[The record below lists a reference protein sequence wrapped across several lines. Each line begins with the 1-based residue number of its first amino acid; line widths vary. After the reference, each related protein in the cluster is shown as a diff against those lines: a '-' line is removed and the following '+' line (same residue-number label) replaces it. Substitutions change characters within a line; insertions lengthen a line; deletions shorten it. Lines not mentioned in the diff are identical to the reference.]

1 MLNKMFPTGL
11 WMALLLLGTCSALY
25 EDQIKKFD
33 WRAVNVG
40 ALKHSRVDLNH
51 FQPRILLSTDEGVVA
66 SLCVKTGELVWR
78 QVLEQKPRGAIKL
91 LQVSGFSD
99 DSTGTAA
106 APIGSN
112 MGFDMLTVQGHAP
125 ALVRGWNTNIGAIEW
140 EWSSM
145 PLNTERALDSLWFYS
160 SSVLY
165 HVVPAWRSHLEVTA
179 YFASSGHS
187 TGSTSKVIAP
197 WVNAENCLLS
207 GTYYVCVDGKQL
219 ISLDLV
225 SKSGQV
231 IRTTLDAP
239 PLEKP
244 KALEGMNGVVVVHGN
259 LISVNK
265 DQNVCGSLQSST
277 YAVGSFNYRKILAY
291 ADLTLGILKINAV
304 YLDNCS
310 PVAELEQSLHFP
322 EHFGI
327 PQLNSFDCKQK
338 KSGDGKG
345 CLFLF
350 GTNAESIVAVQQGR
364 IRWSREES
372 LANVIDSQ
380 FVDLPL
386 ADSEG
391 TLENEMKGEAGD
403 IASAFLR
410 RITTQAVQIRSL
422 FLHVVGLGPPPTDT
436 QRAGLV
442 RDSFG
447 LHKMLVLL
455 TQSGKVFGID
465 NISGKH
471 HWQLYLPNVSGFDN
485 AEQMRL
491 IVQRSAKH
499 FPLQPLCTIVAKD
512 AINGNGVLFR
522 FNPISGQ
529 ASEGGLLQL
538 DYKFKQLSLLKET
551 EKDFVKGIL
560 LLDTSNKV
568 HVHPAHAMP
577 LADGMYLYTAD
588 LKTAELMGYFV
599 KYAGGQL
606 TSSQI
611 WNARLGGHNSEQQII
626 GVAGKNPIEHVHSQG
641 RVLGDRSVLYKYI
654 NPNLVAFI
662 TQAPDATHKCESAG
676 ESLKFEGNLFM
687 VFFVALLN
695 LYLVD
700 VVSGSVIFT
709 MTHRKVRAPL
719 SIVHSENWLA
729 YTYFN
734 EKVRRTEITTI
745 ELYEGKAQA
754 NNSVWSSLQAP
765 PMPLVERQSYII
777 PTIVEALR
785 ETITERGITNKH
797 VLIGTASG
805 SIVEMPW
812 HLLDP
817 RRPIAS
823 TTQGREEGA
832 IPYIPE
838 LPLPTEGHINY
849 NQTVARLRNIY
860 TAPSGLESTCLVV
873 ATGLDLFVT
882 RVAPSKTFDL
892 LKEDFDY
899 ILISIVLVAL
909 TSGSLIVKHLAS
921 RKLLKQAW
929 K

>member
-1 MLNKMFPTGL
+1 MQEKWLLP
-11 WMALLLLGTCSALY
+11 ALSLALLLGTCSALY

-33 WRAVNVG
+33 WRGVNVG
-40 ALKHSRVDLNH
+40 ALKQSRVDLNH
-51 FQPRILLSTDEGVVA
+51 FQPRILVSTHEGVVA

-78 QVLEQKPRGAIKL
+78 QVLEQKPRGDVKL
-91 LQVSGFSD
+91 LQVSGFAD
-99 DSTGTAA
+99 DSSDTAA
-106 APIGSN
+106 APMGSN

-125 ALVRGWNTNIGAIEW
+125 ALVRGWNTNMGALEW
-140 EWSSM
+140 EWSIM
-145 PLNTERALDSLWFYS
+145 PMNTERAQDAMWIYS
-160 SSVLY
+160 KSVLY
-165 HVVPAWRSHLEVTA
+165 HVLPAWRSHLEVTA

-197 WVNAENCLLS
+197 WITSESCTLS
-207 GTYYVCVDGKQL
+207 GTFYVCTDGKQL

-231 IRTTLDAP
+231 IRTS
-239 PLEKP
+239 LEAEP
-244 KALEGMNGVVVVHGN
+244 KGKTQALTGLNGVVIVDGKP
-259 LISVNK
+259 ISVNK
-265 DQNVCGSLQSST
+265 DQSICGDLRSSSF
-277 YAVGSFNYRKILAY
+277 AVGSFNYRKVLAY
-291 ADLTLGILKINAV
+291 ADLSSGILRINAL
-304 YLDNCS
+304 YLDNCA
-310 PVAELEQSLHFP
+310 PAAELEQSLPFP
-322 EHFGI
+322 EHFGT
-327 PQLNSFDCKQK
+327 PSLSNFDCKQK
-338 KSGDGKG
+338 RNGEGKN

-350 GTNAESIVAVQQGR
+350 SSTSESIVAVQHGR
-364 IRWSREES
+364 VRWSREES

-386 ADSEG
+386 ADTEG
-391 TLENEMKGEAGD
+391 TLENEMKGKAGD

-422 FLHVVGLGPPPTDT
+422 FLHVIGLGPPPTDT

-455 TQSGKVFGID
+455 TRAGKIFGID
-465 NISGKH
+465 NVSGKH
-471 HWQLYLPNVSGFDN
+471 HWQLHLPNVIGFAND
-485 AEQMRL
+485 EQMRL

-499 FPLQPLCTIVAKD
+499 FPLQPLCTILGKNAVS
-512 AINGNGVLFR
+512 GNGVLYR
-522 FNPISGQ
+522 FNPITGKV
-529 ASEGGLLQL
+529 AEGGLVQL
-538 DYKFKQLSLLKET
+538 DYRIKQLSLLGET
-551 EKDFVKGIL
+551 EKDFLKGIL
-560 LLDTSNKV
+560 LLDASNKV
-568 HVHPAHAMP
+568 HVYPEHAAP

-588 LKTAELMGYFV
+588 LKTAELAGYFV

-606 TSSQI
+606 SSTHI

-654 NPNLVAFI
+654 NPNLVAFV
-662 TQAPDATHKCESAG
+662 TQAPDSTHKS
-676 ESLKFEGNLFM
+676 
-687 VFFVALLN
+687 VLN

-700 VVSGSVIFT
+700 VVSGSVVFT

-729 YTYFN
+729 YSYFN
-734 EKVRRTEITTI
+734 EKLRRTEITTI
-745 ELYEGKAQA
+745 ELYEGKSQA
-754 NNSVWSSLQAP
+754 NSSVWSSLQAP
-765 PMPLVERQSYII
+765 PMPLVERQSYIL

-838 LPLPTEGHINY
+838 LPLPTESHINY

>member
-1 MLNKMFPTGL
+1 MQAKGMLAGL
-11 WMALLLLGTCSALY
+11 SALLLLSTCSALY

-33 WRAVNVG
+33 WRGVNVG
-40 ALKHSRVDLNH
+40 ALRQSRVDLNH
-51 FQPRILLSTDEGVVA
+51 FQPRILLSTNEGVVA
-66 SLCVKTGELVWR
+66 SVCVKTGEIVWR
-78 QVLEQKPRGAIKL
+78 QVLEQKPRGDIKL

-99 DSTGTAA
+99 DSSDTAA

-125 ALVRGWNTNIGAIEW
+125 ALVRGWNTNMGALEW
-140 EWSSM
+140 EWSTM
-145 PLNTERALDSLWFYS
+145 PLNTERALDGLWFYS
-160 SSVLY
+160 RSVLY
-165 HVVPAWRSHLEVTA
+165 HVVPTWKSHLEVTA

-187 TGSTSKVIAP
+187 TGSTSKVMASWITP
-197 WVNAENCLLS
+197 ENCLLS
-207 GTYYVCVDGKQL
+207 GTYYICVDGKQL

-225 SKSGQV
+225 SKSGQAF
-231 IRTTLDAP
+231 RT
-239 PLEKP
+239 
-244 KALEGMNGVVVVHGN
+244 ALEAEPKSKLQPLAGLNGVLIADGK

-265 DQNVCGSLQSST
+265 DQAVCSGLQSSS
-277 YAVGSFNYRKILAY
+277 YAVGTFNYRKILAY
-291 ADLTLGILKINAV
+291 ADVASGILKINAV

-310 PVAELEQSLHFP
+310 PVAELEQGVPFP
-322 EHFGI
+322 EHFGT
-327 PQLNSFDCKQK
+327 PSLNSFDCKLK
-338 KSGDGKG
+338 RNGEGKG

-350 GTNAESIVAVQQGR
+350 STSAESILAVQGGR
-364 IRWSREES
+364 IRWSREEA
-372 LANVIDSQ
+372 LANVIDTQ

-386 ADSEG
+386 ADTEG
-391 TLENEMKGEAGD
+391 TLENEMKGKAVDFTSFERD
-403 IASAFLR
+403 IVSAFLR

-422 FLHVVGLGPPPTDT
+422 FLHVIGLGPPPTAT

-447 LHKMLVLL
+447 LHKMLVVL
-455 TQSGKVFGID
+455 TRSGKIFGID

-471 HWQLYLPNVSGFDN
+471 HWQLYLPNVKGFDN

-491 IVQRSAKH
+491 IIQRSAKH
-499 FPLQPLCTIVAKD
+499 FPLQPLCTILAQD
-512 AINGNGVLFR
+512 AANGNGVLYR
-522 FNPISGQ
+522 FNPITGQ

-538 DYKFKQLSLLKET
+538 DYKVKQLSLLGET
-551 EKDFVKGIL
+551 ENDFVKGIL
-560 LLDTSNKV
+560 LLDASNKV
-568 HVHPAHAMP
+568 HVYPQHATS
-577 LADGMYLYTAD
+577 LADGLYLYTAD
-588 LKTAELMGYFV
+588 VKTSELTGYFV

-606 TSSQI
+606 SSTHI
-611 WNARLGGHNSEQQII
+611 WNVRLGGHNSEQQII

-654 NPNLVAFI
+654 NPNLVAFV
-662 TQAPDATHKCESAG
+662 TQAPDATHKSI
-676 ESLKFEGNLFM
+676 
-687 VFFVALLN
+687 LN

-729 YTYFN
+729 YSYFN

-745 ELYEGKAQA
+745 ELYEGKSQA
-754 NNSVWSSLQAP
+754 NSSVWSSLQAP

-797 VLIGTASG
+797 VLIGTSSG

-838 LPLPTEGHINY
+838 LPLPTESHINY
-849 NQTVARLRNIY
+849 NQTIARLRNIY

>member
-1 MLNKMFPTGL
+1 MQEKWLLAGL
-11 WMALLLLGTCSALY
+11 SVALLISTCSALY
-25 EDQIKKFD
+25 EDQIRKFD
-33 WRAVNVG
+33 WRGVNVG
-40 ALKHSRVDLNH
+40 ALKQSRVDLNH
-51 FQPRILLSTDEGVVA
+51 FQPRILVSTNEGVVA

-78 QVLEQKPRGAIKL
+78 QVLEQKPRGDIKL

-99 DSTGTAA
+99 DSSDTAA
-106 APIGSN
+106 APMGSN
-112 MGFDMLTVQGHAP
+112 LGFDMLTVQGHAP
-125 ALVRGWNTNIGAIEW
+125 ALVRGWNTNMGALEW
-140 EWSSM
+140 EWSIM
-145 PLNTERALDSLWFYS
+145 PMNIERAQDAMWIYS
-160 SSVLY
+160 KSVLY
-165 HVVPAWRSHLEVTA
+165 HVLPAWRSHLEVTA

-197 WVNAENCLLS
+197 WITPESCTLS
-207 GTYYVCVDGKQL
+207 GTFYVCTEGKQL

-231 IRTTLDAP
+231 IRTS
-239 PLEKP
+239 LETEPNEKTQ
-244 KALEGMNGVVVVHGN
+244 ALTGLNGVVIVDGKP
-259 LISVNK
+259 ISVNK
-265 DQNVCGSLQSST
+265 EQSICGGLQSSS
-277 YAVGSFNYRKILAY
+277 YAVGSFNYRKILAF
-291 ADLTLGILKINAV
+291 ADLSSGILKINAL
-304 YLDNCS
+304 YLDNCA
-310 PVAELEQSLHFP
+310 PAAELEQSLPFP
-322 EHFGI
+322 KHFGT
-327 PQLNSFDCKQK
+327 PSLNNFDCKQK
-338 KSGDGKG
+338 RNGEGKN

-350 GTNAESIVAVQQGR
+350 STTSESIVAVQQGR
-364 IRWSREES
+364 VRWSREEA

-386 ADSEG
+386 ADTEG
-391 TLENEMKGEAGD
+391 TLENEMKGKAADFTSFERD

-422 FLHVVGLGPPPTDT
+422 FLHVIGLGPPPTAT

-455 TQSGKVFGID
+455 TRSGKIFGID
-465 NISGKH
+465 NVSGKH
-471 HWQLYLPNVSGFDN
+471 HWQLYLSNVSGFAN
-485 AEQMRL
+485 NEQMRL

-499 FPLQPLCTIVAKD
+499 FPLQPLCTILGKNAV
-512 AINGNGVLFR
+512 NGNGVLYR
-522 FNPISGQ
+522 FNPITGQ
-529 ASEGGLLQL
+529 VAEGGLVQL
-538 DYKFKQLSLLKET
+538 DYKIKQLSLLEET

-560 LLDTSNKV
+560 LIDASNKV
-568 HVHPAHAMP
+568 HVYPEHATP

-588 LKTAELMGYFV
+588 VKSAELSGYFI

-606 TSSQI
+606 SSTHI

-654 NPNLVAFI
+654 NPNLVAFV
-662 TQAPDATHKCESAG
+662 TQAPDSTHKS
-676 ESLKFEGNLFM
+676 
-687 VFFVALLN
+687 VLN

-700 VVSGSVIFT
+700 VVSGSVVFT

-729 YTYFN
+729 YSYFN
-734 EKVRRTEITTI
+734 EKLRRTEITTI
-745 ELYEGKAQA
+745 ELYEGKTQA
-754 NNSVWSSLQAP
+754 NSSVWSSLQAP
-765 PMPLVERQSYII
+765 PMPLVERQSYIL

-812 HLLDP
+812 HMLDP

-838 LPLPTEGHINY
+838 LPLPTESHINY

>member
-1 MLNKMFPTGL
+1 RALN
-11 WMALLLLGTCSALY
+11 LG
-25 EDQIKKFD
+25 K
-33 WRAVNVG
+33 
-40 ALKHSRVDLNH
+40 LKQAYVDLNH
-51 FQPRILLSTDEGVVA
+51 LQPRILLSTEEGVVA
-66 SLCVKTGELVWR
+66 SVCVKTGNLMWR
-78 QVLEQKPRGAIKL
+78 QVLEQKPRGDIKL
-91 LQVSGFSD
+91 LQVSGFFD
-99 DSTGTAA
+99 ENRETAA

-112 MGFDMLTVQGHAP
+112 LGFDTLTVQGHAP
-125 ALVRGWNTNIGAIEW
+125 ALVRGWNSNLGAIEW
-140 EWSSM
+140 EWSTM
-145 PLNTERALDSLWFYS
+145 PLNSEQAQNALWFYS
-160 SSVLY
+160 RSVLY
-165 HVVPAWRSHLEVTA
+165 HVVPVWRSHLEVTA

-187 TGSTSKVIAP
+187 TGSSSKVIASWINP
-197 WVNAENCLLS
+197 ETCLLS
-207 GTYYVCVDGKQL
+207 GTYYVCLDFPGNQL
-219 ISLDLV
+219 ISLDLL

-231 IRTTLDAP
+231 IRT
-239 PLEKP
+239 PLQRLPQGKLE
-244 KALEGMNGVVVVHGN
+244 ALPGLSGVVLSNGN

-265 DQNVCGSLQSST
+265 DIPVCGSLQSAS
-277 YAVGSFNYRKILAY
+277 YAIGSFNYRKILVY
-291 ADLTLGILKINAV
+291 ADLKTNILKINAV

-310 PVAELEQSLHFP
+310 PVVELAQSVPLP
-322 EHFGI
+322 DHFGT
-327 PQLNSFDCKQK
+327 PSLSSFDCVQK
-338 KSGDGKG
+338 KIGDGKG

-350 GTNAESIVAVQQGR
+350 STTAESIIAVQNGR
-364 IRWSREES
+364 VRWSREES
-372 LANVIDSQ
+372 LANIVDSQ

-391 TLENEMKGEAGD
+391 TLENEINGKAGD

-410 RITTQAVQIRSL
+410 RIITQAAQIRSL
-422 FLHVVGLGPPPTDT
+422 FLHVIGLGPPPSAT

-455 TQSGKVFGID
+455 TQTGKIFGID

-471 HWQLYLPNVSGFDN
+471 HWQLYLPNVRGFDN
-485 AEQMRL
+485 KEQMRL

-499 FPLQPLCTIVAKD
+499 FPLQPLCTILGKD
-512 AINGNGVLFR
+512 SDTDNGVLFR
-522 FNPISGQ
+522 FNPITGQ
-529 ASEGGLLQL
+529 ASEGGLILL
-538 DYKFKQLSLLKET
+538 DYKVKQFSLLKET
-551 EKDFVKGIL
+551 ERDFVKGIL
-560 LLDTSNKV
+560 LLDASNRV
-568 HVHPAHAMP
+568 HVYPQHASP
-577 LADGMYLYTAD
+577 LADGMYLYTAGM
-588 LKTAELMGYFV
+588 KTAELSGYFV
-599 KYAGGQL
+599 KYAGGKL
-606 TSSQI
+606 SSKHI
-611 WNARLGGHNSEQQII
+611 WNARLGGHNSEQQIV

-641 RVLGDRSVLYKYI
+641 RVLVDRSVLYKYI
-654 NPNLVAFI
+654 NPNLVAFV
-662 TQAPDATHKCESAG
+662 TQAPDATHKS
-676 ESLKFEGNLFM
+676 
-687 VFFVALLN
+687 LLN

-719 SIVHSENWLA
+719 HIVHSENWLA
-729 YTYFN
+729 YSYFN

-745 ELYEGKAQA
+745 ELYEGKVQA
-754 NNSVWSSLQAP
+754 NSSVFSSLQAP

-777 PTIVEALR
+777 PSLVEVLR

-832 IPYIPE
+832 VPYIPE
-838 LPLPTEGHINY
+838 LPLPTDSYINY
-849 NQTVARLRNIY
+849 NQTIARLRNIF

>member
-1 MLNKMFPTGL
+1 MFSTGTL
-11 WMALLLLGTCSALY
+11 IGLLLLSTCSALY

-40 ALKHSRVDLNH
+40 ALKQVHIDLNN
-51 FQPRILLSTDEGVVA
+51 FQPRLLVSTEEQVVA
-66 SLCVKTGELVWR
+66 SLCPKTGALVWR
-78 QVLEQKPRGAIKL
+78 QVLEKKPRGDIKL

-99 DSTGTAA
+99 DSSDTAA
-106 APIGSN
+106 APVGTTL
-112 MGFDMLTVQGHAP
+112 GFDMLTVQGHAP
-125 ALVRGWNTNIGAIEW
+125 ALVRGWNSNIGTIEW
-140 EWSSM
+140 EWSIF
-145 PLNTERALDSLWFYS
+145 PLNTERAEDAVWFYS
-160 SSVLY
+160 NSVLY
-165 HVVPAWRSHLEVTA
+165 HVVPAWQSHLEVTA
-179 YFASSGHS
+179 YFATSGHS
-187 TGSTSKVIAP
+187 TGSTSKIMAAWISP
-197 WVNAENCLLS
+197 ESCTLA
-207 GTYYVCVDGKQL
+207 GTYFVCISEGKQL

-225 SKSGQV
+225 AKSTQV
-231 IRTTLDAP
+231 IRTTL
-239 PLEKP
+239 EEQQQQVVGQP
-244 KALEGMNGVVVVHGN
+244 KALLGLNGVVIVNGKLV
-259 LISVNK
+259 SVNK
-265 DQNVCGSLQSST
+265 DQAICNGLQGSSF
-277 YAVGSFNYRKILAY
+277 AVGSFNYRKVLAY
-291 ADLTLGILKINAV
+291 ANLNDKNLAINAV

-310 PVAELEQSLHFP
+310 PVPELQQSLELP
-322 EHFGI
+322 THFGI
-327 PQLNSFDCKQK
+327 PSLKNFDCKLK
-338 KSGDGKG
+338 RNGDGKS
-345 CLFLF
+345 CVFLF
-350 GTNAESIVAVQQGR
+350 STNTESIVAIQQGR
-364 IRWSREES
+364 IRWSREEA
-372 LANVIDSQ
+372 LANVIASE
-380 FVDLPL
+380 FMDLPL

-391 TLENEMKGEAGD
+391 TLENEMKGKAVDSTSFERD

-422 FLHVVGLGPPPTDT
+422 FLHVIGLGPPPSDT

-455 TQSGKVFGID
+455 TKSGKIFGVD

-471 HWQLYLPNVSGFDN
+471 HWQLFLPNVQSFDN
-485 AEQMRL
+485 AEEMRL
-491 IVQRSAKH
+491 IVQRSSKH

-512 AINGNGVLFR
+512 AKTGNGVLYR
-522 FNPISGQ
+522 FNPITGE
-529 ASEGGLLQL
+529 AFEGGQLQL
-538 DYKFKQLSLLKET
+538 DYKIKQLSLLPET
-551 EKDFVKGIL
+551 EQDFVKAIL
-560 LLDTSNKV
+560 ILDSSNKV
-568 HVHPAHAMP
+568 HVQPKHAEP
-577 LADGMYLYTAD
+577 LANGIYLYTAD
-588 LKTAELMGYFV
+588 VKTAELEGYFV

-606 TSSQI
+606 SCTHI
-611 WNARLGGHNSEQQII
+611 WNVRLGGHSSEQQII

-654 NPNLVAFI
+654 NPNLVAFV
-662 TQAPDATHKCESAG
+662 TQSPDATHKSI
-676 ESLKFEGNLFM
+676 
-687 VFFVALLN
+687 LN
-695 LYLVD
+695 LYLID
-700 VVSGSVIFT
+700 VVSGSVIFS

-719 SIVHSENWLA
+719 HIVHSENWLA
-729 YTYFN
+729 YSYFN

-745 ELYEGKAQA
+745 ELYEGKTQA
-754 NNSVWSSLQAP
+754 NSSVFSSLQAP

-805 SIVEMPW
+805 AIIEMPW

-823 TTQGREEGA
+823 STQGREEGA

-838 LPLPTEGHINY
+838 LPLPTENHINY
-849 NQTVARLRNIY
+849 NQTIARLRNIY

-873 ATGLDLFVT
+873 ASGLDLFVT

>member
-1 MLNKMFPTGL
+1 MQQKWLLTGL
-11 WMALLLLGTCSALY
+11 SVALLLGTCSALY

-33 WRAVNVG
+33 WRGVNVG

-51 FQPRILLSTDEGVVA
+51 FQPRILVSTHEGVVA

-78 QVLEQKPRGAIKL
+78 QVLEQKPRGDIKL

-99 DSTGTAA
+99 DSSDTAA
-106 APIGSN
+106 APVGSN
-112 MGFDMLTVQGHAP
+112 LVFDMLTVQGHAP
-125 ALVRGWNTNIGAIEW
+125 ALVRGWNTNIGALEW
-140 EWSSM
+140 EWSIM
-145 PLNTERALDSLWFYS
+145 PLNTERAQEALWFYS
-160 SSVLY
+160 KSVLY
-165 HVVPAWRSHLEVTA
+165 HVLPAWRSHLEVTA

-187 TGSTSKVIAP
+187 TGSTSKVMASWITP
-197 WVNAENCLLS
+197 ESCSLS
-207 GTYYVCVDGKQL
+207 GTFYVCLDGKQL

-225 SKSGQV
+225 SKSGQL
-231 IRTTLDAP
+231 IRTS
-239 PLEKP
+239 LESEP
-244 KALEGMNGVVVVHGN
+244 KGNLQSLSGFNGVVIVDGKLV
-259 LISVNK
+259 SVNK
-265 DQNVCGSLQSST
+265 DQSVCSGLQSSS

-291 ADLTLGILKINAV
+291 ADLSSGILKINSV
-304 YLDNCS
+304 YLDNCA
-310 PVAELEQSLHFP
+310 PATELEQSLPFP
-322 EHFGI
+322 AHFGT
-327 PQLNSFDCKQK
+327 PSLNNFDCKQK
-338 KSGDGKG
+338 RSGEGKS

-350 GTNAESIVAVQQGR
+350 STSSDSIVAVQNGR
-364 IRWSREES
+364 IRWSREEA

-386 ADSEG
+386 ADTEG
-391 TLENEMKGEAGD
+391 TLESEMKGKAGD
-403 IASAFLR
+403 FTSFERDILSAFLR

-422 FLHVVGLGPPPTDT
+422 VLHVIGLGPPPTDT

-447 LHKMLVLL
+447 LHKMLVIL
-455 TQSGKVFGID
+455 TRAGKIFGID
-465 NISGKH
+465 NVSGKH
-471 HWQLYLPNVSGFDN
+471 HWQLYLPNVNGFAND
-485 AEQMRL
+485 EQMRL

-499 FPLQPLCTIVAKD
+499 FPLQPLCTILGKD
-512 AINGNGVLFR
+512 SVNGNGVLYR
-522 FNPISGQ
+522 FNPITGQ
-529 ASEGGLLQL
+529 PVEGGLINL
-538 DYKFKQLSLLKET
+538 DYKIKQLSLLGET

-560 LLDTSNKV
+560 LLDASNQV
-568 HVHPAHAMP
+568 HVYPQHATP

-588 LKTAELMGYFV
+588 VKTAELSGYFV

-606 TSSQI
+606 TSTHI

-626 GVAGKNPIEHVHSQG
+626 GVAAKNPIEHVHSQG

-654 NPNLVAFI
+654 NPNLVAFV
-662 TQAPDATHKCESAG
+662 TQAPDATHKS
-676 ESLKFEGNLFM
+676 
-687 VFFVALLN
+687 VLN

-700 VVSGSVIFT
+700 VVSGSVVFT

-729 YTYFN
+729 YSYFN

-745 ELYEGKAQA
+745 ELYEGKTQA
-754 NNSVWSSLQAP
+754 NSSVWSSLQAP
-765 PMPLVERQSYII
+765 PMPLVERQSYIL

-838 LPLPTEGHINY
+838 LPLPTESHINY
-849 NQTVARLRNIY
+849 NQTVSRLRNIY

>member
-1 MLNKMFPTGL
+1 MQEKWLLAGL
-11 WMALLLLGTCSALY
+11 SVALLLGTCSALY

-33 WRAVNVG
+33 WRGVNVG
-40 ALKHSRVDLNH
+40 ALKQSRVDLNH
-51 FQPRILLSTDEGVVA
+51 FQPRILVSTHEGVVA

-78 QVLEQKPRGAIKL
+78 QVLEQKPRGDIKL

-99 DSTGTAA
+99 DSSETAA
-106 APIGSN
+106 APMGSN
-112 MGFDMLTVQGHAP
+112 LGFDMLTVQGHAP
-125 ALVRGWNTNIGAIEW
+125 ALVRGWNTNMGALEW
-140 EWSSM
+140 EWSIM
-145 PLNTERALDSLWFYS
+145 PINTERAQDALWIYS
-160 SSVLY
+160 KSVLY
-165 HVVPAWRSHLEVTA
+165 HVLPAWRSHLEVTA

-197 WVNAENCLLS
+197 WITQESCTLS
-207 GTYYVCVDGKQL
+207 GTFYVCTEGKQL

-231 IRTTLDAP
+231 IRTS
-239 PLEKP
+239 LETEP
-244 KALEGMNGVVVVHGN
+244 KGKTQALMGLNGVVIVDGKP
-259 LISVNK
+259 ISVNK
-265 DQNVCGSLQSST
+265 DQSICGGLQSSS

-291 ADLTLGILKINAV
+291 ADLSSGILRINAL
-304 YLDNCS
+304 YLDNCA
-310 PVAELEQSLHFP
+310 PAADLEQSLVFP
-322 EHFGI
+322 EHFGT
-327 PQLNSFDCKQK
+327 PSLNNFDCKQK
-338 KSGDGKG
+338 RNGEGKN
-345 CLFLF
+345 CMFLF
-350 GTNAESIVAVQQGR
+350 STTSESIVAVQQGR
-364 IRWSREES
+364 VRWSREEA

-391 TLENEMKGEAGD
+391 TLENEMKGKAGD

-422 FLHVVGLGPPPTDT
+422 FLHVIGLGPPPTDT

-455 TQSGKVFGID
+455 TRAGKIFGID
-465 NISGKH
+465 NVSGKH
-471 HWQLYLPNVSGFDN
+471 HWQLYLSNVIGFAND
-485 AEQMRL
+485 EQMRL

-499 FPLQPLCTIVAKD
+499 FPLQPLCTILGKNAV
-512 AINGNGVLFR
+512 NGNGVLYR
-522 FNPISGQ
+522 FNPITGKV
-529 ASEGGLLQL
+529 AEGGLVQL
-538 DYKFKQLSLLKET
+538 DYKIKQLSLLGET
-551 EKDFVKGIL
+551 ENDFVKGIL
-560 LLDTSNKV
+560 LLDASNKV
-568 HVHPAHAMP
+568 HVYPEHATP

-588 LKTAELMGYFV
+588 VKSAELAGYFV

-606 TSSQI
+606 SSTHI

-654 NPNLVAFI
+654 NPNLVAFV
-662 TQAPDATHKCESAG
+662 TQAPDSTHKS
-676 ESLKFEGNLFM
+676 
-687 VFFVALLN
+687 VLN

-700 VVSGSVIFT
+700 VVSGSVVFT

-729 YTYFN
+729 YSYFN
-734 EKVRRTEITTI
+734 EKLRRTEITTI
-745 ELYEGKAQA
+745 ELYEGKTQA
-754 NNSVWSSLQAP
+754 NSSVWSSLQAP
-765 PMPLVERQSYII
+765 PMPLVERQSYIL

-838 LPLPTEGHINY
+838 LPLPTESHINY

>member
-1 MLNKMFPTGL
+1 MQEKWLL
-11 WMALLLLGTCSALY
+11 AALSLALLLGTCSALY

-33 WRAVNVG
+33 WRGVNVG
-40 ALKHSRVDLNH
+40 ALKQSRVDLNH
-51 FQPRILLSTDEGVVA
+51 FQPRILVSTHEGVVA

-78 QVLEQKPRGAIKL
+78 QVLEQKPRGDIKL
-91 LQVSGFSD
+91 LQVSGFAD
-99 DSTGTAA
+99 DSSDTAA
-106 APIGSN
+106 APMGSN
-112 MGFDMLTVQGHAP
+112 LGFDMLTVQGHAP
-125 ALVRGWNTNIGAIEW
+125 ALVRGWNTNMGALEW
-140 EWSSM
+140 EWSIM
-145 PLNTERALDSLWFYS
+145 PMNTERAQDAMWIYS
-160 SSVLY
+160 KSVLY
-165 HVVPAWRSHLEVTA
+165 HVLPAWRSHLEVTA

-187 TGSTSKVIAP
+187 TGSTSKIIAP
-197 WVNAENCLLS
+197 WITSESCTLS
-207 GTYYVCVDGKQL
+207 GTFYVCTNGKQL

-231 IRTTLDAP
+231 IRTS
-239 PLEKP
+239 LEEEP
-244 KALEGMNGVVVVHGN
+244 KGKTQALAGLNGVVIVDGKP
-259 LISVNK
+259 ISVNK
-265 DQNVCGSLQSST
+265 DQSICADLRSSS

-291 ADLTLGILKINAV
+291 ADLSSGILRINAL
-304 YLDNCS
+304 YLDNCA
-310 PVAELEQSLHFP
+310 PVAELEQSLPFP
-322 EHFGI
+322 EHFGT
-327 PQLNSFDCKQK
+327 PSLSNFDCKQK
-338 KSGDGKG
+338 RNGEGKS

-350 GTNAESIVAVQQGR
+350 STTSESIVAVQQGR
-364 IRWSREES
+364 VRWSREES

-386 ADSEG
+386 ADTEG
-391 TLENEMKGEAGD
+391 TLENEMKGKAGD

-422 FLHVVGLGPPPTDT
+422 FLHVIGLGPPPTDT

-455 TQSGKVFGID
+455 TRAGKIFGID
-465 NISGKH
+465 NVSGKH
-471 HWQLYLPNVSGFDN
+471 HWQLYLPNVIGFAND
-485 AEQMRL
+485 EQMRL

-499 FPLQPLCTIVAKD
+499 FPLQPLCTILGKNAVS
-512 AINGNGVLFR
+512 GNGVLYR
-522 FNPISGQ
+522 FNPITGKV
-529 ASEGGLLQL
+529 SEGGLVQL
-538 DYKFKQLSLLKET
+538 DYKIKQLSLLGET

-560 LLDTSNKV
+560 LLDASNKV
-568 HVHPAHAMP
+568 HVYPEHATP

-588 LKTAELMGYFV
+588 VKTAELDGYFV

-606 TSSQI
+606 SSTHI

-654 NPNLVAFI
+654 NPNLVAFV
-662 TQAPDATHKCESAG
+662 TQAPDSTHKS
-676 ESLKFEGNLFM
+676 
-687 VFFVALLN
+687 VLN

-700 VVSGSVIFT
+700 VVSGSVVFT

-729 YTYFN
+729 YSYFN
-734 EKVRRTEITTI
+734 EKLRRTEITTI
-745 ELYEGKAQA
+745 ELYEGKSQA
-754 NNSVWSSLQAP
+754 NSSVWSSLQAP
-765 PMPLVERQSYII
+765 PMPLVERQSYIL

-823 TTQGREEGA
+823 STQGREEGA

-838 LPLPTEGHINY
+838 LPLPTESHINY

>member
-1 MLNKMFPTGL
+1 MPGINVLAGISI
-11 WMALLLLGTCSALY
+11 ALLLLSTCSALY

-33 WRAVNVG
+33 WRSVHVG
-40 ALKHSRVDLNH
+40 ALKQSRVDLNH
-51 FQPRILLSTDEGVVA
+51 FQPRLLVSTHEDVVA
-66 SLCVKTGELVWR
+66 LLCPKTGAIMWR
-78 QVLEQKPRGAIKL
+78 QVLEQKPRGDIKL
-91 LQVSGFSD
+91 LQVSGFSV
-99 DSTGTAA
+99 DSSETAA
-106 APIGSN
+106 APIGKN
-112 MGFDMLTVQGHAP
+112 LGFDMLTVQGHAP
-125 ALVRGWNTNIGAIEW
+125 ALVRGWNTNIGTIEW
-140 EWSSM
+140 EWSIM
-145 PLNTERALDSLWFYS
+145 PLNSEKAQDAVWFYS
-160 SSVLY
+160 NSILY
-165 HVVPAWRSHLEVTA
+165 HIVPAWRSHLEVTG

-187 TGSTSKVIAP
+187 TGSTSKIMAS
-197 WVNAENCLLS
+197 WITKETCTLS
-207 GTYYVCVDGKQL
+207 GTFYVCVDGKQL

-225 SKSGQV
+225 SKSTQV
-231 IRTTLDAP
+231 IRT
-239 PLEKP
+239 
-244 KALEGMNGVVVVHGN
+244 ALETEPQGTIEAVEGLNGVVIVDGKLV
-259 LISVNK
+259 SVNK
-265 DQNVCGSLQSST
+265 DQAVCTALQGAS
-277 YAVGSFNYRKILAY
+277 YAVGSFNYRKIVVSAG
-291 ADLTLGILKINAV
+291 LTSGNLKIGAV

-310 PVAELEQSLHFP
+310 PVPELQQTLQFP
-322 EHFGI
+322 EHFGT
-327 PQLNSFDCKQK
+327 PTLNSFDCKLK
-338 KSGDGKG
+338 RNGDGKS
-345 CLFLF
+345 CMFVF
-350 GTNAESIVAVQQGR
+350 STSAESIVAVQQGKV
-364 IRWSREES
+364 RWSREES

-380 FVDLPL
+380 FMDLPL
-386 ADSEG
+386 ADTEG
-391 TLENEMKGEAGD
+391 TLESEMKGKAGD

-410 RITTQAVQIRSL
+410 RISTQAVQIRSL
-422 FLHVVGLGPPPTDT
+422 FLHVIGLGPPPTDT

-455 TQSGKVFGID
+455 TRNGKIFGID

-471 HWQLYLPNVSGFDN
+471 HWQLYLPKVNSFDN

-491 IVQRSAKH
+491 VVQRTAKH
-499 FPLQPLCTIVAKD
+499 FPLQPLCAIVAKNSV
-512 AINGNGVLFR
+512 NGNGVLYR
-522 FNPISGQ
+522 FNPITGL
-529 ASEGGLLQL
+529 ATEGGLLQL
-538 DYKFKQLSLLKET
+538 DFKIKQLSLLAET

-560 LLDTSNKV
+560 ILDASNKV
-568 HVHPAHAMP
+568 HVYPQHATP
-577 LADGMYLYTAD
+577 LANGMYLYTAD
-588 LKTAELMGYFV
+588 VKSAQLEGYFV

-606 TSSQI
+606 SCTHI

-626 GVAGKNPIEHVHSQG
+626 AVAGKNPIEHVHSQG

-654 NPNLVAFI
+654 NPNLVAFV
-662 TQAPDATHKCESAG
+662 TQAPDATHKS
-676 ESLKFEGNLFM
+676 
-687 VFFVALLN
+687 VLN

-700 VVSGSVIFT
+700 VVSGSVIFS

-729 YTYFN
+729 YSYFN

-754 NNSVWSSLQAP
+754 NSSVWSSLQAP

-777 PTIVEALR
+777 PAIVEALR

-805 SIVEMPW
+805 SIIEMPW

-838 LPLPTEGHINY
+838 LPLPTESHINY

>member
-1 MLNKMFPTGL
+1 MQEKWLLAGL
-11 WMALLLLGTCSALY
+11 SVALLISTCSALY
-25 EDQIKKFD
+25 EDQIRKFD
-33 WRAVNVG
+33 WRGVNVG
-40 ALKHSRVDLNH
+40 ALKQSRVDLNH
-51 FQPRILLSTDEGVVA
+51 FQPRILVSTNEGVVA

-78 QVLEQKPRGAIKL
+78 QVLEQKPRGDIKL

-99 DSTGTAA
+99 DSSDTAA
-106 APIGSN
+106 APMGSN
-112 MGFDMLTVQGHAP
+112 LGFDMLTVQGHAP
-125 ALVRGWNTNIGAIEW
+125 ALVRGWNTNMGALEW
-140 EWSSM
+140 EWSIM
-145 PLNTERALDSLWFYS
+145 PMNIERAQDAMWIYS
-160 SSVLY
+160 KSVLY
-165 HVVPAWRSHLEVTA
+165 HVLPAWRSHLEVTA

-197 WVNAENCLLS
+197 WITPESCTLS
-207 GTYYVCVDGKQL
+207 GTFYVCTEGKQL

-231 IRTTLDAP
+231 IRTS
-239 PLEKP
+239 LETEPNEKTQ
-244 KALEGMNGVVVVHGN
+244 ALTGLNGVVIVDGKP
-259 LISVNK
+259 ISVNK
-265 DQNVCGSLQSST
+265 EQSICGGLQSSS
-277 YAVGSFNYRKILAY
+277 YAVGSFNYRKILAF
-291 ADLTLGILKINAV
+291 ADLSSGILKINAL
-304 YLDNCS
+304 YLDNCA
-310 PVAELEQSLHFP
+310 PAAELEQSLPFP
-322 EHFGI
+322 KHFGT
-327 PQLNSFDCKQK
+327 PSLNNFDCKQK
-338 KSGDGKG
+338 RNGEGKN

-350 GTNAESIVAVQQGR
+350 STTSESIVAVQQGR
-364 IRWSREES
+364 VRWSREEA

-386 ADSEG
+386 ADTEG
-391 TLENEMKGEAGD
+391 TLENEMKGKAGD

-422 FLHVVGLGPPPTDT
+422 FLHVIGLGPPPTAT

-455 TQSGKVFGID
+455 TRSGKIFGID
-465 NISGKH
+465 NVSGKH
-471 HWQLYLPNVSGFDN
+471 HWQLYLSNVSGFAN
-485 AEQMRL
+485 NEQMRL

-499 FPLQPLCTIVAKD
+499 FPLQPLCTILGKNAV
-512 AINGNGVLFR
+512 NGNGVLYR
-522 FNPISGQ
+522 FNPITGQ
-529 ASEGGLLQL
+529 VAEGGLVQL
-538 DYKFKQLSLLKET
+538 DYKIKQLSLLEET

-560 LLDTSNKV
+560 LIDASNKV
-568 HVHPAHAMP
+568 HVYPEHATP

-588 LKTAELMGYFV
+588 VKSAELSGYFI

-606 TSSQI
+606 SSTHI

-654 NPNLVAFI
+654 NPNLVAFV
-662 TQAPDATHKCESAG
+662 TQAPDSTHKS
-676 ESLKFEGNLFM
+676 
-687 VFFVALLN
+687 VLN

-700 VVSGSVIFT
+700 VVSGSVVFT

-729 YTYFN
+729 YSYFN
-734 EKVRRTEITTI
+734 EKLRRTEITTI
-745 ELYEGKAQA
+745 ELYEGKTQA
-754 NNSVWSSLQAP
+754 NSSVWSSLQAP
-765 PMPLVERQSYII
+765 PMPLVERQSYIL

-812 HLLDP
+812 HMLDP

-838 LPLPTEGHINY
+838 LPLPTESHINY

>member
-1 MLNKMFPTGL
+1 MQEKWLLAGL
-11 WMALLLLGTCSALY
+11 SVALLMSTCSALY

-33 WRAVNVG
+33 WRGVNVG
-40 ALKHSRVDLNH
+40 ALKQSRVDLNH
-51 FQPRILLSTDEGVVA
+51 FQPRILVSTHEGVVA

-78 QVLEQKPRGAIKL
+78 QVLEQKPRGDIKL

-99 DSTGTAA
+99 DSSDTAA
-106 APIGSN
+106 APMGSN

-125 ALVRGWNTNIGAIEW
+125 ALVRGWNTNMGALEW
-140 EWSSM
+140 EWSIM
-145 PLNTERALDSLWFYS
+145 PMNTERAQDAMWIYS
-160 SSVLY
+160 KSVLY
-165 HVVPAWRSHLEVTA
+165 HVLPAWRSHLEVTA

-197 WVNAENCLLS
+197 WITPEGCTLS
-207 GTYYVCVDGKQL
+207 GTFYVCTEGKQL

-231 IRTTLDAP
+231 IRTS
-239 PLEKP
+239 LETEP
-244 KALEGMNGVVVVHGN
+244 KEKTQALTGLNGVVIVDGKP
-259 LISVNK
+259 ISVNK
-265 DQNVCGSLQSST
+265 EQSICGGLQSSS
-277 YAVGSFNYRKILAY
+277 YAVGSFNYRKILAN
-291 ADLTLGILKINAV
+291 ADLSSGILKINAL
-304 YLDNCS
+304 YLDNCA
-310 PVAELEQSLHFP
+310 PAAELEQSLLFP
-322 EHFGI
+322 EHFGT
-327 PQLNSFDCKQK
+327 PSLNNFDCKQK
-338 KSGDGKG
+338 RNGEGKN

-350 GTNAESIVAVQQGR
+350 STTSESIVAVQQGR
-364 IRWSREES
+364 VRWSREEA

-386 ADSEG
+386 ADTEG
-391 TLENEMKGEAGD
+391 TLENEMKGKAGD

-422 FLHVVGLGPPPTDT
+422 FLHVIGLGPPPTDT

-455 TQSGKVFGID
+455 TRSGKIFGID
-465 NISGKH
+465 NVSGKH
-471 HWQLYLPNVSGFDN
+471 HWQLYLSNVVGFAND
-485 AEQMRL
+485 EQMRL

-499 FPLQPLCTIVAKD
+499 FPLQPLCTILGKNAV
-512 AINGNGVLFR
+512 NGKGVLYR
-522 FNPISGQ
+522 FNPITGQ
-529 ASEGGLLQL
+529 VAEGGLVQL
-538 DYKFKQLSLLKET
+538 DYNIKQLSLLEET

-560 LLDTSNKV
+560 LLDASNKV
-568 HVHPAHAMP
+568 HVYPKHATP

-588 LKTAELMGYFV
+588 VKSAEVAGYFI

-606 TSSQI
+606 SSTHI

-654 NPNLVAFI
+654 NPNLVAFV
-662 TQAPDATHKCESAG
+662 TQAPDSTHKS
-676 ESLKFEGNLFM
+676 
-687 VFFVALLN
+687 VLN

-700 VVSGSVIFT
+700 VVSGSVVFT

-729 YTYFN
+729 YSYFN
-734 EKVRRTEITTI
+734 EKLRRTEITTI
-745 ELYEGKAQA
+745 ELYEGKTQA
-754 NNSVWSSLQAP
+754 NSSVWSSLQAP
-765 PMPLVERQSYII
+765 PMPLVERQSYIL

-838 LPLPTEGHINY
+838 LPLPTESHINY

>member
-1 MLNKMFPTGL
+1 MLGINVLAGISI
-11 WMALLLLGTCSALY
+11 ALLLLSTCSALY

-33 WRAVNVG
+33 WRSVHVG
-40 ALKHSRVDLNH
+40 ALKQSRVDLNH
-51 FQPRILLSTDEGVVA
+51 FQPRLLVSTHEDVVA
-66 SLCVKTGELVWR
+66 FLCPKTGSILWR
-78 QVLEQKPRGAIKL
+78 QVLEQKPRGDIKL
-91 LQVSGFSD
+91 LQVSGFSV
-99 DSTGTAA
+99 DSSDTAA
-106 APIGSN
+106 APIGTN
-112 MGFDMLTVQGHAP
+112 LGFDMLTVQGHAP
-125 ALVRGWNTNIGAIEW
+125 ALVRGWNTNIGTIEW
-140 EWSSM
+140 EWSIM
-145 PLNTERALDSLWFYS
+145 PLNSEKAQDALWFYS
-160 SSVLY
+160 NSILY
-165 HVVPAWRSHLEVTA
+165 HIVPAWRSHLEVTA

-187 TGSTSKVIAP
+187 TGSTSKIMAS
-197 WVNAENCLLS
+197 WITRESCTLS
-207 GTYYVCVDGKQL
+207 GTFYVCVDSKQL

-225 SKSGQV
+225 SKSTQV
-231 IRTTLDAP
+231 IRT
-239 PLEKP
+239 
-244 KALEGMNGVVVVHGN
+244 ALESEPQGKIEAVEGLNGVVIVDGKLV
-259 LISVNK
+259 SVNK
-265 DQNVCGSLQSST
+265 DQAVCGALQGSS
-277 YAVGSFNYRKILAY
+277 YAVGSFNYRKIVVS
-291 ADLTLGILKINAV
+291 ADLTSGNLKINAA

-310 PVAELEQSLHFP
+310 PVSELQQTLQFP

-327 PQLNSFDCKQK
+327 PTLNSFDCKLK
-338 KSGDGKG
+338 RSGDGKS
-345 CLFLF
+345 CMFVF
-350 GTNAESIVAVQQGR
+350 STSSESIVAVQQGKV
-364 IRWSREES
+364 RWSREES

-380 FVDLPL
+380 FMDLPL
-386 ADSEG
+386 ADTEG
-391 TLENEMKGEAGD
+391 TLESEMKGKAVDSTSFDRD

-410 RITTQAVQIRSL
+410 RISTQAVQIRSL
-422 FLHVVGLGPPPTDT
+422 FLHVIGLGPPPTDT

-447 LHKMLVLL
+447 LHKILVLL
-455 TQSGKVFGID
+455 TRSGKIFGID

-471 HWQLYLPNVSGFDN
+471 HWQLYLPKVNAFDN
-485 AEQMRL
+485 AEQMHL
-491 IVQRSAKH
+491 IVQRTSKH
-499 FPLQPLCTIVAKD
+499 FPLQPLCAIVAKNS
-512 AINGNGVLFR
+512 INGNGVLYR
-522 FNPISGQ
+522 FNPITGQ
-529 ASEGGLLQL
+529 ATEGGLLHL
-538 DYKFKQLSLLKET
+538 DFKIKQLSLLAET

-560 LLDTSNKV
+560 IFDASNQV
-568 HVHPAHAMP
+568 HVYPQHATP

-588 LKTAELMGYFV
+588 VKSAQLEGYFV
-599 KYAGGQL
+599 KYAGGKL
-606 TSSQI
+606 SCTHI
-611 WNARLGGHNSEQQII
+611 WNARLGGHHSEQQII
-626 GVAGKNPIEHVHSQG
+626 AVAGKNPIEHVHSQG

-654 NPNLVAFI
+654 NPNLVAFV
-662 TQAPDATHKCESAG
+662 TQAPDATHKS
-676 ESLKFEGNLFM
+676 
-687 VFFVALLN
+687 VLN

-700 VVSGSVIFT
+700 VVSGSVIFS

-729 YTYFN
+729 YSYFN

-754 NNSVWSSLQAP
+754 NSSVWSSLTAP

-777 PTIVEALR
+777 PAIVEALR

-805 SIVEMPW
+805 SIIEMPW

-838 LPLPTEGHINY
+838 LPLPTESHINY

>member
-1 MLNKMFPTGL
+1 MPGINVLAGITI
-11 WMALLLLGTCSALY
+11 ALLLLSTCSALY
-25 EDQIKKFD
+25 EDQIRKFD
-33 WRAVNVG
+33 WRSVHVG
-40 ALKHSRVDLNH
+40 ALKQSRVDLNH
-51 FQPRILLSTDEGVVA
+51 FQPRLLVSTHEDVVA
-66 SLCVKTGELVWR
+66 LLCPKTGAIMWR
-78 QVLEQKPRGAIKL
+78 QVLEQKPRGDIKL
-91 LQVSGFSD
+91 LQVSGFSV
-99 DSTGTAA
+99 DSSETAA
-106 APIGSN
+106 APIGTN
-112 MGFDMLTVQGHAP
+112 LGFDMLTVQGHAP
-125 ALVRGWNTNIGAIEW
+125 ALVRGWNTNIGTIEW
-140 EWSSM
+140 EWSIM
-145 PLNTERALDSLWFYS
+145 PLNSEKAQDAVWFYS
-160 SSVLY
+160 NSILY
-165 HVVPAWRSHLEVTA
+165 HIVPAWRSHLEVTA

-187 TGSTSKVIAP
+187 TGSTSKIMAS
-197 WVNAENCLLS
+197 WITKETCTLS
-207 GTYYVCVDGKQL
+207 GTFYVCVDGKQL

-225 SKSGQV
+225 SKSTQV
-231 IRTTLDAP
+231 IRT
-239 PLEKP
+239 
-244 KALEGMNGVVVVHGN
+244 ALETEPQGTIEAVEGLNGVVIVDGKLV
-259 LISVNK
+259 SVNK
-265 DQNVCGSLQSST
+265 DQAVCDALQGAS
-277 YAVGSFNYRKILAY
+277 YAVGSFNYRKIVVSAG
-291 ADLTLGILKINAV
+291 LTSGNLKISVV
-304 YLDNCS
+304 YLDNCA
-310 PVAELEQSLHFP
+310 PVPELQQTLQFP
-322 EHFGI
+322 EHFGT
-327 PQLNSFDCKQK
+327 PTLNSFDCKLK
-338 KSGDGKG
+338 RNGDGKS
-345 CLFLF
+345 CMFVF
-350 GTNAESIVAVQQGR
+350 STSAESIVAVQQGKV
-364 IRWSREES
+364 RWSREES

-380 FVDLPL
+380 FMDLPL
-386 ADSEG
+386 ADTEG
-391 TLENEMKGEAGD
+391 TLESEMKGKAGD

-410 RITTQAVQIRSL
+410 RISTQAVQIRSL
-422 FLHVVGLGPPPTDT
+422 FLHVIGLGPPPTDT

-455 TQSGKVFGID
+455 TRNGKIFGID

-471 HWQLYLPNVSGFDN
+471 HWQLYLPKVNSFDN

-491 IVQRSAKH
+491 IVQRTAKH
-499 FPLQPLCTIVAKD
+499 FPLQPLCAIVAKNSV
-512 AINGNGVLFR
+512 NGNGVLYR
-522 FNPISGQ
+522 FNPITGL
-529 ASEGGLLQL
+529 ATEGGLLQL
-538 DYKFKQLSLLKET
+538 DFKIKQLSLLAET

-560 LLDTSNKV
+560 ILDASNKV
-568 HVHPAHAMP
+568 HVYPQHATP
-577 LADGMYLYTAD
+577 LANGMYLYTAD
-588 LKTAELMGYFV
+588 VKSAQLEGYFV

-606 TSSQI
+606 SCTHI

-626 GVAGKNPIEHVHSQG
+626 AVAGKNPIEHVHSQG

-654 NPNLVAFI
+654 NPNLVAFV
-662 TQAPDATHKCESAG
+662 TQAPDATHKS
-676 ESLKFEGNLFM
+676 
-687 VFFVALLN
+687 VLN

-700 VVSGSVIFT
+700 VVSGSVIFS

-729 YTYFN
+729 YSYFN

-754 NNSVWSSLQAP
+754 NSSVWSSLQAP

-777 PTIVEALR
+777 PAIVEALR

-805 SIVEMPW
+805 SIIEMPW

-838 LPLPTEGHINY
+838 LPLPTESHINY

>member
-1 MLNKMFPTGL
+1 MQEKWLL
-11 WMALLLLGTCSALY
+11 AALSLALLLGTCSALY

-33 WRAVNVG
+33 WRGVNVG
-40 ALKHSRVDLNH
+40 ALKQSRVDLNH
-51 FQPRILLSTDEGVVA
+51 FQPRILVSTHEGVVA

-78 QVLEQKPRGAIKL
+78 QVLEQKPRGDVKL
-91 LQVSGFSD
+91 LQVSGFAD
-99 DSTGTAA
+99 DSSDTAA
-106 APIGSN
+106 APMGSN

-125 ALVRGWNTNIGAIEW
+125 ALVRGWNTNMGALEW
-140 EWSSM
+140 EWSIM
-145 PLNTERALDSLWFYS
+145 PMNTERAQDAMWIYS
-160 SSVLY
+160 KSVLY
-165 HVVPAWRSHLEVTA
+165 HVLPAWRSHLEVTA

-197 WVNAENCLLS
+197 WITSESCTLS
-207 GTYYVCVDGKQL
+207 GTFYVCTDGKQL

-231 IRTTLDAP
+231 IRTS
-239 PLEKP
+239 LEAEP
-244 KALEGMNGVVVVHGN
+244 KGKTQALTGLNGVVIVDGKP
-259 LISVNK
+259 ISVNK
-265 DQNVCGSLQSST
+265 DQSICGDLRSSSF
-277 YAVGSFNYRKILAY
+277 AVGSFNYRKVLAY
-291 ADLTLGILKINAV
+291 ADLSSGILRINAL
-304 YLDNCS
+304 YLDNCA
-310 PVAELEQSLHFP
+310 PAAELEQSLPFP
-322 EHFGI
+322 EHFGT
-327 PQLNSFDCKQK
+327 PSLSNFDCKQK
-338 KSGDGKG
+338 RNGEGKN

-350 GTNAESIVAVQQGR
+350 SSTSESIVAVQHGR
-364 IRWSREES
+364 VRWSREES

-386 ADSEG
+386 ADTEG
-391 TLENEMKGEAGD
+391 TLENEMKGKAGD

-422 FLHVVGLGPPPTDT
+422 FLHVIGLGPPPTDT

-455 TQSGKVFGID
+455 TRAGKIFGID
-465 NISGKH
+465 NVSGKH
-471 HWQLYLPNVSGFDN
+471 HWQLHLPNVIGFAND
-485 AEQMRL
+485 EQMRL

-499 FPLQPLCTIVAKD
+499 FPLQPLCTILGKNAVS
-512 AINGNGVLFR
+512 GNGVLYR
-522 FNPISGQ
+522 FNPITGKV
-529 ASEGGLLQL
+529 AEGGLVQL
-538 DYKFKQLSLLKET
+538 DYRIKQLSLLGET
-551 EKDFVKGIL
+551 EKDFLKGIL
-560 LLDTSNKV
+560 LLDASNKV
-568 HVHPAHAMP
+568 HVYPEHAAP

-588 LKTAELMGYFV
+588 LKTAELAGYFV

-606 TSSQI
+606 SSTHI

-654 NPNLVAFI
+654 NPNLVAFV
-662 TQAPDATHKCESAG
+662 TQAPDSTHKS
-676 ESLKFEGNLFM
+676 
-687 VFFVALLN
+687 VLN

-700 VVSGSVIFT
+700 VVSGSVVFT

-729 YTYFN
+729 YSYFN
-734 EKVRRTEITTI
+734 EKLRRTEITTI
-745 ELYEGKAQA
+745 ELYEGKSQA
-754 NNSVWSSLQAP
+754 NSSVWSSLQAP
-765 PMPLVERQSYII
+765 PMPLVERQSYIL

-838 LPLPTEGHINY
+838 LPLPTESHINY

>member
-1 MLNKMFPTGL
+1 MQEKWLLP
-11 WMALLLLGTCSALY
+11 ALSLALLLGTCSALY

-33 WRAVNVG
+33 WRGVNVG
-40 ALKHSRVDLNH
+40 ALKQSRVDLNH
-51 FQPRILLSTDEGVVA
+51 FQSRILVTTYEGVVA

-78 QVLEQKPRGAIKL
+78 QVLEQKPRGDVKL
-91 LQVSGFSD
+91 LQVSGFAD
-99 DSTGTAA
+99 DSSDTAA
-106 APIGSN
+106 APMGSN

-125 ALVRGWNTNIGAIEW
+125 ALVRGWNTNMGALEW
-140 EWSSM
+140 EWSIM
-145 PLNTERALDSLWFYS
+145 PMNTERAQDAMWIYS
-160 SSVLY
+160 KSVLY
-165 HVVPAWRSHLEVTA
+165 HVLPAWRSHLEVTA

-197 WVNAENCLLS
+197 WITSESCTLS
-207 GTYYVCVDGKQL
+207 GTFYVCTDGKQL

-231 IRTTLDAP
+231 IRTS
-239 PLEKP
+239 LEAEP
-244 KALEGMNGVVVVHGN
+244 KGKTQALTGLNGVVIVDGKP
-259 LISVNK
+259 ISVNK
-265 DQNVCGSLQSST
+265 DQSICGDLRSSSF
-277 YAVGSFNYRKILAY
+277 AVGSFNYRKVLAY
-291 ADLTLGILKINAV
+291 ADLSSGILRINAL
-304 YLDNCS
+304 YLDNCA
-310 PVAELEQSLHFP
+310 PAAELEQSLPFP
-322 EHFGI
+322 EHFGT
-327 PQLNSFDCKQK
+327 PSLSNFDCKQK
-338 KSGDGKG
+338 RNGEGKN

-350 GTNAESIVAVQQGR
+350 SSTSESIVAVQHGR
-364 IRWSREES
+364 VRWSREES

-386 ADSEG
+386 ADTEG
-391 TLENEMKGEAGD
+391 TLENEMKGKAGD

-422 FLHVVGLGPPPTDT
+422 FLHVIGLGPPPTDT

-455 TQSGKVFGID
+455 TRAGKIFGID
-465 NISGKH
+465 NVSGKH
-471 HWQLYLPNVSGFDN
+471 HWQLHLPNVIGFAND
-485 AEQMRL
+485 EQMRL

-499 FPLQPLCTIVAKD
+499 FPLQPLCTILGKNAVS
-512 AINGNGVLFR
+512 GNGVLYR
-522 FNPISGQ
+522 FNPITGKV
-529 ASEGGLLQL
+529 AEGGLVQL
-538 DYKFKQLSLLKET
+538 DYRIKQLSLLGET
-551 EKDFVKGIL
+551 EKDFLKGIL
-560 LLDTSNKV
+560 LLDASNKV
-568 HVHPAHAMP
+568 HVYPEHAAP

-588 LKTAELMGYFV
+588 LKTAELAGYFV

-606 TSSQI
+606 SSTHI

-654 NPNLVAFI
+654 NPNLVAFV
-662 TQAPDATHKCESAG
+662 TQAPDSTHKS
-676 ESLKFEGNLFM
+676 
-687 VFFVALLN
+687 VLN

-700 VVSGSVIFT
+700 VVSGSVVFT

-729 YTYFN
+729 YSYFN
-734 EKVRRTEITTI
+734 EKLRRTEITTI
-745 ELYEGKAQA
+745 ELYEGKSQA
-754 NNSVWSSLQAP
+754 NSSVWSSLQAP
-765 PMPLVERQSYII
+765 PMPLVERQSYIM

-838 LPLPTEGHINY
+838 LPLPTESHINY

>member
-1 MLNKMFPTGL
+1 MQEKWLL
-11 WMALLLLGTCSALY
+11 AALSLALLLGTCSALY

-33 WRAVNVG
+33 WRGVNVG
-40 ALKHSRVDLNH
+40 ALKQSRVDLNH
-51 FQPRILLSTDEGVVA
+51 FQPRILISTHEGVVA

-78 QVLEQKPRGAIKL
+78 QVLEQKPRGDVKL
-91 LQVSGFSD
+91 LQVSGFAD
-99 DSTGTAA
+99 DSSDTAA
-106 APIGSN
+106 APMGSN
-112 MGFDMLTVQGHAP
+112 LGFDMLTVQGHAP
-125 ALVRGWNTNIGAIEW
+125 ALVRGWNTNMGALEW
-140 EWSSM
+140 EWSIM
-145 PLNTERALDSLWFYS
+145 PMNTERAQDAMWIYS
-160 SSVLY
+160 KSVLY
-165 HVVPAWRSHLEVTA
+165 HVLPAWRSHLEVTA

-187 TGSTSKVIAP
+187 TGSTSKIIAP
-197 WVNAENCLLS
+197 WITSESCALS
-207 GTYYVCVDGKQL
+207 GTFYVCTDGKQL

-231 IRTTLDAP
+231 IRTS
-239 PLEKP
+239 LEEEP
-244 KALEGMNGVVVVHGN
+244 KEKTQALTGLNGVVIVDGKP
-259 LISVNK
+259 ISVNK
-265 DQNVCGSLQSST
+265 DQSICGDLRSSS

-291 ADLTLGILKINAV
+291 ADLSSGILRINAL
-304 YLDNCS
+304 YLDNCA
-310 PVAELEQSLHFP
+310 PVAELEQSLPFP
-322 EHFGI
+322 EHFGT
-327 PQLNSFDCKQK
+327 PSLSNFDCKQK
-338 KSGDGKG
+338 RNGEGKS

-350 GTNAESIVAVQQGR
+350 STNSESIVAVQQGR

-386 ADSEG
+386 ADTEG
-391 TLENEMKGEAGD
+391 TLENEMKGKAGD

-422 FLHVVGLGPPPTDT
+422 FLHVIGLGPPPTDT

-455 TQSGKVFGID
+455 TRAGKIFGID
-465 NISGKH
+465 NVSGKH
-471 HWQLYLPNVSGFDN
+471 HWQLYLPNVIGFAND
-485 AEQMRL
+485 EQMRL

-499 FPLQPLCTIVAKD
+499 FPLQPLCTILGKNAVS
-512 AINGNGVLFR
+512 GNGVLYR
-522 FNPISGQ
+522 FNPITGKV
-529 ASEGGLLQL
+529 SEGGLVQL
-538 DYKFKQLSLLKET
+538 DYKIKQLSLLGET

-560 LLDTSNKV
+560 LLDASNKV
-568 HVHPAHAMP
+568 HVYPEHATS

-588 LKTAELMGYFV
+588 VKTAELDGYFV

-606 TSSQI
+606 SSTQI

-654 NPNLVAFI
+654 NPNLVAFV
-662 TQAPDATHKCESAG
+662 TQAPDSTHKS
-676 ESLKFEGNLFM
+676 
-687 VFFVALLN
+687 VLN

-700 VVSGSVIFT
+700 VVSGSVVFT

-729 YTYFN
+729 YSYFN
-734 EKVRRTEITTI
+734 EKLRRTEITTI
-745 ELYEGKAQA
+745 ELYEGKSQA
-754 NNSVWSSLQAP
+754 NSSVWSSLQAP
-765 PMPLVERQSYII
+765 PMPLVERQSYIL

-823 TTQGREEGA
+823 STQGREEGA

-838 LPLPTEGHINY
+838 LPLPTESHINY

>member
-1 MLNKMFPTGL
+1 MQEKWLLAGL
-11 WMALLLLGTCSALY
+11 SVALLMSSCSALY

-33 WRAVNVG
+33 WRGVNVG
-40 ALKHSRVDLNH
+40 ALKQSRVDLNH
-51 FQPRILLSTDEGVVA
+51 FQPRILVSTHEGVVA

-78 QVLEQKPRGAIKL
+78 QVLEQKPRGDIKL

-99 DSTGTAA
+99 DSSETAA
-106 APIGSN
+106 APMGSN
-112 MGFDMLTVQGHAP
+112 LGFDMLTVQGHAP
-125 ALVRGWNTNIGAIEW
+125 ALVRGWNTNMGALEW
-140 EWSSM
+140 EWSIM
-145 PLNTERALDSLWFYS
+145 PMNTERAQDAMWIYS
-160 SSVLY
+160 KSVLY
-165 HVVPAWRSHLEVTA
+165 HVLPAWRSHLEVTA

-197 WVNAENCLLS
+197 WITPESCTLS
-207 GTYYVCVDGKQL
+207 GTFYVCTEGKQL

-231 IRTTLDAP
+231 IRTS
-239 PLEKP
+239 LETEPNEKTQ
-244 KALEGMNGVVVVHGN
+244 ALTGLNGVVIVDGKP
-259 LISVNK
+259 ISVNK
-265 DQNVCGSLQSST
+265 EQSICGGLQSSS
-277 YAVGSFNYRKILAY
+277 YAVGSFNYRKILAF
-291 ADLTLGILKINAV
+291 ADLSSGILKINAL
-304 YLDNCS
+304 YLDNCA
-310 PVAELEQSLHFP
+310 PAAELEQSLPFP
-322 EHFGI
+322 KHFGT
-327 PQLNSFDCKQK
+327 PSLNNFDCKQK
-338 KSGDGKG
+338 RNGEGKN

-350 GTNAESIVAVQQGR
+350 STTSESIVAVQQGR
-364 IRWSREES
+364 VRWSREEA

-386 ADSEG
+386 ADTEG
-391 TLENEMKGEAGD
+391 TLENEMKGKAGD

-422 FLHVVGLGPPPTDT
+422 FLHVIGLGPPPTAT

-455 TQSGKVFGID
+455 TRSGKIFGVD
-465 NISGKH
+465 NVSGKH
-471 HWQLYLPNVSGFDN
+471 HWQLYLSNVIGFAN
-485 AEQMRL
+485 NEQMRL

-499 FPLQPLCTIVAKD
+499 FPLQPLCTILGKNAV
-512 AINGNGVLFR
+512 NGNGVLYR
-522 FNPISGQ
+522 FNPITGQ
-529 ASEGGLLQL
+529 VAEGGLVQL
-538 DYKFKQLSLLKET
+538 DYKIKQLSLLEET

-560 LLDTSNKV
+560 LMDSSNKV
-568 HVHPAHAMP
+568 HVYPEHATP

-588 LKTAELMGYFV
+588 VKSAELSGYFI

-606 TSSQI
+606 SSTHI

-654 NPNLVAFI
+654 NPNLVAFV
-662 TQAPDATHKCESAG
+662 TQAPDSTHKS
-676 ESLKFEGNLFM
+676 
-687 VFFVALLN
+687 VLN

-700 VVSGSVIFT
+700 VVSGSVVFT

-729 YTYFN
+729 YSYFN
-734 EKVRRTEITTI
+734 EKLRRTEITTI
-745 ELYEGKAQA
+745 ELYEGKTQA
-754 NNSVWSSLQAP
+754 NSSVWSSLQAP
-765 PMPLVERQSYII
+765 PMPLVERQSYIL

-812 HLLDP
+812 HMLDP

-838 LPLPTEGHINY
+838 LPLPTESHINY

>member
-1 MLNKMFPTGL
+1 MQEKWLLAGL
-11 WMALLLLGTCSALY
+11 SVALLMSSCSALY

-33 WRAVNVG
+33 WRGVNVG
-40 ALKHSRVDLNH
+40 ALKQSRVDLNH
-51 FQPRILLSTDEGVVA
+51 FQPRILVSTHEGVVA

-78 QVLEQKPRGAIKL
+78 QVLEQKPRGDIKL

-99 DSTGTAA
+99 DSSETAA
-106 APIGSN
+106 APMGSN
-112 MGFDMLTVQGHAP
+112 LGFDMLTVQGHAP
-125 ALVRGWNTNIGAIEW
+125 ALVRGWNTNMGALEW
-140 EWSSM
+140 EWSIM
-145 PLNTERALDSLWFYS
+145 PMNTERAQDAMWIYS
-160 SSVLY
+160 KSVLY
-165 HVVPAWRSHLEVTA
+165 HVLPAWRSHLEVTA

-197 WVNAENCLLS
+197 WITPESCTLS
-207 GTYYVCVDGKQL
+207 GTFYVCTEGKQL

-231 IRTTLDAP
+231 IRTS
-239 PLEKP
+239 LETEPNEKTQ
-244 KALEGMNGVVVVHGN
+244 ALTGLNGVVIVDGKP
-259 LISVNK
+259 ISVNK
-265 DQNVCGSLQSST
+265 EQSICGGLQSSS
-277 YAVGSFNYRKILAY
+277 YAVGSFNYRKILAF
-291 ADLTLGILKINAV
+291 ADLSSGILKINAL
-304 YLDNCS
+304 YLDNCA
-310 PVAELEQSLHFP
+310 PAAELEQSLPFP
-322 EHFGI
+322 KHFGT
-327 PQLNSFDCKQK
+327 PSLNNFDCKQK
-338 KSGDGKG
+338 RNGEGKN

-350 GTNAESIVAVQQGR
+350 STTSESIVAVQQGR
-364 IRWSREES
+364 VRWSREEA

-386 ADSEG
+386 ADTEG
-391 TLENEMKGEAGD
+391 TLENEMKGKAADFTSFERD

-422 FLHVVGLGPPPTDT
+422 FLHVIGLGPPPTAT

-455 TQSGKVFGID
+455 TRSGKIFGVD
-465 NISGKH
+465 NVSGKH
-471 HWQLYLPNVSGFDN
+471 HWQLYLSNVIGFAN
-485 AEQMRL
+485 NEQMRL

-499 FPLQPLCTIVAKD
+499 FPLQPLCTILGKNAV
-512 AINGNGVLFR
+512 NGNGVLYR
-522 FNPISGQ
+522 FNPITGQ
-529 ASEGGLLQL
+529 VAEGGLVQL
-538 DYKFKQLSLLKET
+538 DYKIKQLSLLEET

-560 LLDTSNKV
+560 LMDSSNKV
-568 HVHPAHAMP
+568 HVYPEHATP

-588 LKTAELMGYFV
+588 VKSAELSGYFI

-606 TSSQI
+606 SSTHI

-654 NPNLVAFI
+654 NPNLVAFV
-662 TQAPDATHKCESAG
+662 TQAPDSTHKS
-676 ESLKFEGNLFM
+676 
-687 VFFVALLN
+687 VLN

-700 VVSGSVIFT
+700 VVSGSVVFT

-729 YTYFN
+729 YSYFN
-734 EKVRRTEITTI
+734 EKLRRTEITTI
-745 ELYEGKAQA
+745 ELYEGKTQA
-754 NNSVWSSLQAP
+754 NSSVWSSLQAP
-765 PMPLVERQSYII
+765 PMPLVERQSYIL

-812 HLLDP
+812 HMLDP

-838 LPLPTEGHINY
+838 LPLPTESHINY

>member
-1 MLNKMFPTGL
+1 MQEKWLLP
-11 WMALLLLGTCSALY
+11 ALSLALLLGTCSALY

-33 WRAVNVG
+33 WRGVNVG
-40 ALKHSRVDLNH
+40 ALKQSRVDLNH
-51 FQPRILLSTDEGVVA
+51 FQPRILVTTYEGVVA

-78 QVLEQKPRGAIKL
+78 QVLEQKPRGDVKL
-91 LQVSGFSD
+91 LQVSGFAD
-99 DSTGTAA
+99 DSSDTAA
-106 APIGSN
+106 APMGSN

-125 ALVRGWNTNIGAIEW
+125 ALVRGWNTNMGALEW
-140 EWSSM
+140 EWSIM
-145 PLNTERALDSLWFYS
+145 PMNTERAQDAMWIYS
-160 SSVLY
+160 KSVLY
-165 HVVPAWRSHLEVTA
+165 HVLPAWRSHLEVTA

-197 WVNAENCLLS
+197 WITSESCTLS
-207 GTYYVCVDGKQL
+207 GTFYVCTDGKQL

-231 IRTTLDAP
+231 IRTS
-239 PLEKP
+239 LEAEP
-244 KALEGMNGVVVVHGN
+244 KGKTQALTGLNGVVIVDGKP
-259 LISVNK
+259 ISVNK
-265 DQNVCGSLQSST
+265 DQSICGDLRSSSF
-277 YAVGSFNYRKILAY
+277 AVGSFNYRKVLAY
-291 ADLTLGILKINAV
+291 ADLSSGILRINAL
-304 YLDNCS
+304 YLDNCA
-310 PVAELEQSLHFP
+310 PAAELEQSLPFP
-322 EHFGI
+322 EHFGT
-327 PQLNSFDCKQK
+327 PSLSNFDCKQK
-338 KSGDGKG
+338 RNGEGKN

-350 GTNAESIVAVQQGR
+350 SSTSESIVAVQHGR
-364 IRWSREES
+364 VRWSREES

-386 ADSEG
+386 ADTEG
-391 TLENEMKGEAGD
+391 TLENEMKGKAGD

-422 FLHVVGLGPPPTDT
+422 FLHVIGLGPPPTDT

-455 TQSGKVFGID
+455 TRAGKIFGID
-465 NISGKH
+465 NVSGKH
-471 HWQLYLPNVSGFDN
+471 HWQLHLPNVIGFAND
-485 AEQMRL
+485 EQMRL

-499 FPLQPLCTIVAKD
+499 FPLQPLCTILGKNAVS
-512 AINGNGVLFR
+512 GNGVLYR
-522 FNPISGQ
+522 FNPITGKV
-529 ASEGGLLQL
+529 AEGGLVQL
-538 DYKFKQLSLLKET
+538 DYRIKQLSLLGET
-551 EKDFVKGIL
+551 EKDFLKGIL
-560 LLDTSNKV
+560 LLDASNKV
-568 HVHPAHAMP
+568 HVYPEHAAP

-588 LKTAELMGYFV
+588 LKTAELAGYFV

-606 TSSQI
+606 SSTHI

-654 NPNLVAFI
+654 NPNLVAFV
-662 TQAPDATHKCESAG
+662 TQAPDSTHKS
-676 ESLKFEGNLFM
+676 
-687 VFFVALLN
+687 VLN

-700 VVSGSVIFT
+700 VVSGSVVFT

-729 YTYFN
+729 YSYFN
-734 EKVRRTEITTI
+734 EKLRRTEITTI
-745 ELYEGKAQA
+745 ELYEGKSQA
-754 NNSVWSSLQAP
+754 NSSVWSSLQAP
-765 PMPLVERQSYII
+765 PMPLVERQSYIL

-838 LPLPTEGHINY
+838 LPLPTESHINY

>member
-1 MLNKMFPTGL
+1 MLEKKFGAGP
-11 WMALLLLGTCSALY
+11 WFAVLLMVGACSALY

-33 WRAVNVG
+33 WRAENVG
-40 ALKHSRVDLNH
+40 KLQQSVVDLNH
-51 FQPRILLSTDEGVVA
+51 FQPRILLSTEEGVVA
-66 SLCVKTGELVWR
+66 SVNVKTGELVWR

-99 DSTGTAA
+99 ESSDTAA

-112 MGFDMLTVQGHAP
+112 LGFDMLTVQGHAP
-125 ALVRGWNTNIGAIEW
+125 ALVRGWNSNLGAIEW
-140 EWSSM
+140 EWSTM
-145 PLNTERALDSLWFYS
+145 PLNTERAQEALWFYS
-160 SSVLY
+160 HSVLY
-165 HVVPAWRSHLEVTA
+165 HVVPTWRSHLEVTA

-187 TGSTSKVIAP
+187 TGSSSKVIAS
-197 WVNAENCLLS
+197 WITAESCLLS
-207 GTYYVCVDGKQL
+207 GSYYVCVDGKQL
-219 ISLDLV
+219 ISIDLA

-231 IRTTLDAP
+231 IRT
-239 PLEKP
+239 
-244 KALEGMNGVVVVHGN
+244 ALESQPFGKLTALAGLNGVVIANGK

-265 DQNVCGSLQSST
+265 DQSVCNSLQSSS
-277 YAVGSFNYRKILAY
+277 YAVGSFNYRKIVVY
-291 ADLTLGILKINAV
+291 ADLASNNLKINAM

-310 PVAELEQSLHFP
+310 PVVELEQNVPFP
-322 EHFGI
+322 EHFGT
-327 PQLNSFDCKQK
+327 PQLNSFDCMHRKN
-338 KSGDGKG
+338 GDGKG

-350 GTNAESIVAVQQGR
+350 STSAESIVAVQQGR

-372 LANVIDSQ
+372 LANVIDSL

-391 TLENEMKGEAGD
+391 TLESEMKGKAGD

-422 FLHVVGLGPPPTDT
+422 FLHVIGLGPPPTAT

-455 TQSGKVFGID
+455 TQAGKIFGVD

-471 HWQLYLPNVSGFDN
+471 HWQLYLPNVNGFDN
-485 AEQMRL
+485 AENMRL

-499 FPLQPLCTIVAKD
+499 FPLQPLCTILAKD
-512 AINGNGVLFR
+512 ADNGYGVLYR
-522 FNPISGQ
+522 FNPITGL
-529 ASEGGLLQL
+529 ASEGGLLHL
-538 DYKFKQLSLLKET
+538 DYKIKQLSLLKET
-551 EKDFVKGIL
+551 EKDFVRGVL
-560 LLDTSNKV
+560 LLDASNEV
-568 HVHPAHAMP
+568 HVYPPHATP
-577 LADGMYLYTAD
+577 LADGLYLYTAD
-588 LKTAELMGYFV
+588 VKTAELSGYFV
-599 KYAGGQL
+599 KYAGGKL
-606 TSSQI
+606 SSTQI

-626 GVAGKNPIEHVHSQG
+626 GVAAKNPIEHVHSQG

-654 NPNLVAFI
+654 NPNLVAFV
-662 TQAPDATHKCESAG
+662 TQAPDATHKS
-676 ESLKFEGNLFM
+676 
-687 VFFVALLN
+687 LLN

-729 YTYFN
+729 YSYFN

-745 ELYEGKAQA
+745 ELYEGKTQA
-754 NNSVWSSLQAP
+754 NSSVWSSLQAP

-777 PTIVEALR
+777 PTLVEVLR

-838 LPLPTEGHINY
+838 LPLPTESHINY